1 MNAAGLLVAHGIVL
15 GVAGPPV
22 LARLTHGGH
31 APRSGIAAWLVAIVA
46 FLVSWLAVGVLVAG
60 DVLRHWHQT
69 RSLVASCVELLC
81 DLAAGRAG
89 GIAQVTVLAAV
100 AAAAAGVVFSGARLT
115 RTIVRL
121 RAKAHRHSEAI
132 RLVGQPTADAD
143 VYVMQT
149 PERAAYCVS
158 GRPAT
163 IVVTSAA
170 VAALGERELAAVIA
184 HERAHVAGRHLAIV
198 TAMRGVAL
206 ILPRVRLITRGATE
220 VARLLEMC
228 ADDAAAARY
237 GRRALLDGLM
247 ALVGAAPASALG
259 AADVAVLHRAER
271 LACPATQR
279 VRIGTQA
286 ALGSASTLIAVGPL
300 AVAALCASGVWMCA
314 L

>member
-115 RTIVRL
+115 RT
-121 RAKAHRHSEAI
+121 
-132 RLVGQPTADAD
+132 
-143 VYVMQT
+143 
-149 PERAAYCVS
+149 
-158 GRPAT
+158 
-163 IVVTSAA
+163 
-170 VAALGERELAAVIA
+170 
-184 HERAHVAGRHLAIV
+184 
-198 TAMRGVAL
+198 
-206 ILPRVRLITRGATE
+206 
-220 VARLLEMC
+220 
-228 ADDAAAARY
+228 
-237 GRRALLDGLM
+237 
-247 ALVGAAPASALG
+247 
-259 AADVAVLHRAER
+259 
-271 LACPATQR
+271 
-279 VRIGTQA
+279 
-286 ALGSASTLIAVGPL
+286 
-300 AVAALCASGVWMCA
+300 
-314 L
+314 

>member
-1 MNAAGLLVAHGIVL
+1 
-15 GVAGPPV
+15 
-22 LARLTHGGH
+22 
-31 APRSGIAAWLVAIVA
+31 IAAWLVAIVA

-149 PERAAYCVS
+149 P
-158 GRPAT
+158 
-163 IVVTSAA
+163 
-170 VAALGERELAAVIA
+170 
-184 HERAHVAGRHLAIV
+184 
-198 TAMRGVAL
+198 
-206 ILPRVRLITRGATE
+206 
-220 VARLLEMC
+220 
-228 ADDAAAARY
+228 
-237 GRRALLDGLM
+237 
-247 ALVGAAPASALG
+247 
-259 AADVAVLHRAER
+259 
-271 LACPATQR
+271 
-279 VRIGTQA
+279 
-286 ALGSASTLIAVGPL
+286 
-300 AVAALCASGVWMCA
+300 
-314 L
+314 

>member
-184 HERAHVAGRHLAIV
+184 HDRAHVAGRLLA
-198 TAMRGVAL
+198 
-206 ILPRVRLITRGATE
+206 
-220 VARLLEMC
+220 
-228 ADDAAAARY
+228 
-237 GRRALLDGLM
+237 LD
-247 ALVGAAPASALG
+247 
-259 AADVAVLHRAER
+259 E
-271 LACPATQR
+271 
-279 VRIGTQA
+279 
-286 ALGSASTLIAVGPL
+286 
-300 AVAALCASGVWMCA
+300 
-314 L
+314 

>member
-69 RSLVASCVELLC
+69 RSLVASCGELLC

-89 GIAQVTVLAAV
+89 GIAQVTVL
-100 AAAAAGVVFSGARLT
+100 AAAAGVVFSGARLT